1 MTKTKQ
7 KANSPDT
14 LIFVISEKLSDG
26 SLVYNVVLGEH
37 KWHAVDQDEARELAN
52 KFSDAIND
60 HTTNTADV
68 IDETNW
74 AE

>member
-1 MTKTKQ
+1 MKQ
-7 KANSPDT
+7 KADAPDT

-26 SLVYNVVLGEH
+26 SLAYNVVLGEH
-37 KWHAVDQDEARELAN
+37 KWQAVDHDEARELAN

-68 IDETNW
+68 VDETNW
-74 AE
+74 SE